1 MKKFFLILI
10 LLLLQNVNSQQLL
23 KINNSQ
29 KIIDSLETCT
39 KNLKS
44 DSLKCLNYLKLF
56 KFYFNSQNQEKA
68 TFHLANANKLAIKY
82 QYLKDITTYFNA
94 LKYLQTGEIDLFME
108 QLVKTNLLLKK
119 YDFPDTYKL
128 RSTMYQNYCIMLQRK
143 NNEKEAMRILVNEAI
158 PTAKKSNDDEILAAL
173 YKTVAVICLNSQ
185 EREKA
190 NEYFEL
196 TKNLLETTKNKSS
209 TLLATKIETYNFYAE
224 NLIELKK
231 FAQARI
237 ILNKSKGLLSKY
249 PTESLNSNY
258 FYSEAIY
265 YSKQNNQKSALQFI
279 EKGLKI
285 CSLNN
290 DSANSERL
298 NYAKYEALKKSNN
311 LIEAKNIL
319 ENLIKNSLFVV
330 NKKDYS
336 LELSKTY
343 KKLGNN
349 DKALEYAEKYI
360 KLNDSLNDSKFKNEI
375 VALEAKF
382 NKTENESKI
391 KQLLAQKEKSEL
403 LAKNNRLNMILLG
416 LAIAFLLISILFI
429 INYYKNQKKINL
441 QNEENLKQELLTA
454 ESQKKLAISDALIT
468 GEEVERKRLARDLHD
483 GLGSMLSGLKIHINK
498 LSDENIRNSNI
509 KKIENQLDNSIKE
522 LRQIAQN
529 LMPESL
535 LKLGLETALRD
546 LCIKLSDEK
555 TLVEYQFYANAN
567 EISESKQIIIYRIVQ
582 ELLNNAFKY
591 AKASEILVSI
601 NQNENILYLTLED
614 NGKGFDAKNASSFNG
629 MGLKNIK
636 NRVDFLKGKL
646 EIESEINKG
655 TVFNIEL
662 KINE

>member
-1 MKKFFLILI
+1 MKKFFLVLTF
-10 LLLLQNVNSQQLL
+10 LLLQNANSQQLL

-29 KIIDSLETCT
+29 KTIDSLETFAKT
-39 KNLKS
+39 LKS
-44 DSLKCLNYLKLF
+44 DSLKCLNSLKLF
-56 KFYFNSQNQEKA
+56 KLYYNSQNHEKA
-68 TFHLANANKLAIKY
+68 TFHLSQANKLSTKY
-82 QYLKDITTYFNA
+82 QYLKDISTYFNS
-94 LKYLQTGEIDLFME
+94 LKYLQTGEVDLFMN
-108 QLVKTNLLLKK
+108 QLVSTNNLLKK
-119 YDFPDTYKL
+119 YNFADTYKL
-128 RSTMYQNYCIMLQRK
+128 RSAMYQNYCIMLQRK
-143 NNEKEAMRILVNEAI
+143 NNEQEAMRILVSEAI
-158 PTAKKSNDDEILAAL
+158 PVAKKSNDDEILAAL
-173 YKTVAVICLNSQ
+173 YKTVAIICLNNN

-209 TLLATKIETYNFYAE
+209 TLLATKIETYNIYAE

-231 FAQARI
+231 FSQARI
-237 ILNKSKGLLSKY
+237 ILDKAKTILLKF

-265 YSKQNNQKSALQFI
+265 NSKQNNQKIALQFI
-279 EKGLKI
+279 NKGLKI
-285 CSLNN
+285 SVLNN
-290 DSANSERL
+290 DVVNSERL
-298 NYAKYEALKKSNN
+298 NYAKYEALQKSNKLN
-311 LIEAKNIL
+311 EAKNIL
-319 ENLIKNSLFVV
+319 ENLTKNSLFVV
-330 NKKDYS
+330 NKKNYS

-343 KKLGNN
+343 KKIGNY
-349 DKALEYAEKYI
+349 DKAYEYAEKYI
-360 KLNDSLNDSKFKNEI
+360 ILNDSLNDSKFKNEI

-416 LAIAFLLISILFI
+416 LAIAFLLISIWFI
-429 INYYKNQKKINL
+429 LNYYKNQKKINL
-441 QNEENLKQELLTA
+441 QNEQNLKQELISL
-454 ESQKKLAISDALIT
+454 ENQKKLDISDALIQ
-468 GEEVERKRLARDLHD
+468 GEEAERKRLARDLHD

-498 LSDENIRNSNI
+498 LFNDNSENKNI
-509 KKIENQLDNSIKE
+509 EKIETKLDNSIKE

-535 LKLGLETALRD
+535 LKLGLEDALRD
-546 LCIKLSDEK
+546 LCIKLSDDK
-555 TLVEYQFYANAN
+555 TAIEFQFYSNTN

-582 ELLNNAFKY
+582 ELLNNALKY
-591 AKASEILVSI
+591 AKASEILVSL
-601 NQNENILYLTLED
+601 NQNDKIVYLSFED
-614 NGKGFDAKNASSFNG
+614 NGQGFDSKNASIFNG

-636 NRVDFLKGKL
+636 NRVDFLKGNL

>member
-1 MKKFFLILI
+1 MKNFLLILI
-10 LLLLQNVNSQQLL
+10 SFFFHNANSQQLL

-29 KIIDSLETCT
+29 KIIDSLETCSKT
-39 KNLKS
+39 LKS
-44 DSLKCLNYLKLF
+44 DSLKCLNSLKLF
-56 KFYFNSQNQEKA
+56 KLYFNSQNQEKA
-68 TFHLANANKLAIKY
+68 AFHLANANKLSSKY
-82 QYLKDITTYFNA
+82 QYLKDIATYFNS
-94 LKYLQTGEIDLFME
+94 LNYLQTGEVDLFME
-108 QLVKTNLLLKK
+108 QLVKTNILLKK

-128 RSTMYQNYCIMLQRK
+128 RSAMYQNYCIMLQRK
-143 NNEKEAMRILVNEAI
+143 NNEKKAMRILVNEAI
-158 PTAKKSNDDEILAAL
+158 PVAKKSKDDEVLAAL
-173 YKTVAVICLNSQ
+173 YKTVAIICLNSQ

-196 TKNLLETTKNKSS
+196 TKNLLENTTNKSS
-209 TLLATKIETYNFYAE
+209 TLLAPKIETYNIYAE

-231 FAQARI
+231 FDKARI
-237 ILNKSKGLLSKY
+237 ILNKSKELLSKY

-258 FYSEAIY
+258 FFSEAIY
-265 YSKQNNQKSALQFI
+265 HSKQNNQKIALNFI

-285 CSLNN
+285 STLNN
-290 DSANSERL
+290 DLVNSERL
-298 NYAKYEALKKSNN
+298 NYIKYEALSKSNN

-319 ENLIKNSLFVV
+319 ENLTKNSLFVV
-330 NKKDYS
+330 NKKNYS

-343 KKLGNN
+343 KKLGDN
-349 DKALEYAEKYI
+349 DKALEYAENYI
-360 KLNDSLNDSKFKNEI
+360 QLNDSLNDSKFKNEI

-382 NKTENESKI
+382 NKNENESKI

-403 LAKNNRLNMILLG
+403 LAKNNRLNMLLLG
-416 LAIAFLLISILFI
+416 LAIALLSISILFLM
-429 INYYKNQKKINL
+429 NYYKNQKKINL

-454 ESQKKLAISDALIT
+454 ENQKKLAISDALIT
-468 GEEVERKRLARDLHD
+468 GEEAERKRLARDLHD
-483 GLGSMLSGLKIHINK
+483 GLGSMLSSLKIHINK
-498 LSDENIRNSNI
+498 LSDENIENSNI
-509 KKIENQLDNSIKE
+509 EKIENQLDNSIKE

-555 TLVEYQFYANAN
+555 TAVEFQFYANAN

-591 AKASEILVSI
+591 ANAPEILVSI

-614 NGKGFDAKNASSFNG
+614 NGKGFETKNDSNFNG

-655 TVFNIEL
+655 SVFNIEL

>member
-1 MKKFFLILI
+1 MKYFIPILFLFLA
-10 LLLLQNVNSQQLL
+10 QNVNSQQLL

-39 KNLKS
+39 KTIKS
-44 DSLKCLNYLKLF
+44 DSLKCLNSLKLF
-56 KFYFNSQNQEKA
+56 KLYYNSQNQKKA
-68 TFHLANANKLAIKY
+68 VFHLVKANKLAIKY

-94 LKYLQTGEIDLFME
+94 LKYLQTGEIDLFMS
-108 QLVKTNLLLKK
+108 QLVKSNELLKK

-128 RSTMYQNYCIMLQRK
+128 RSAIYQNYCIMLQRK

-158 PTAKKSNDDEILAAL
+158 PTAKKSNDDEVLAAL
-173 YKTVAVICLNSQ
+173 YKTVAIICLNSQ
-185 EREKA
+185 ERKKA

-196 TKNLLETTKNKSS
+196 TNNLLENTDNKSI
-209 TLLATKIETYNFYAE
+209 TLLATKIETYNIYAE

-237 ILNKSKGLLSKY
+237 ILDKSKSLLLKY

-265 YSKQNNQKSALQFI
+265 YSKQKDQKSALQFI

-285 CSLNN
+285 CLLNN
-290 DSANSERL
+290 DLANSERL
-298 NYAKYEALKKSNN
+298 NYVKYEALSKSNN

-319 ENLIKNSLFVV
+319 ESLTKNSLFVV
-330 NKKDYS
+330 NKKNYS

-343 KKLGNN
+343 KKLGNAS
-349 DKALEYAEKYI
+349 KALEYADKYI
-360 KLNDSLNDSKFKNEI
+360 VLNDSLNDSKFKNEI

-391 KQLLAQKEKSEL
+391 KQLLAQKEKSKL
-403 LAKNNRLNMILLG
+403 LVKNSRLNMILLT

-441 QNEENLKQELLTA
+441 QNEQNLKQELLTT
-454 ESQKKLAISDALIT
+454 ESKKKLAISDALIS
-468 GEEVERKRLARDLHD
+468 GEENERKRLARDLHD
-483 GLGSMLSGLKIHINK
+483 GLGSMLSGLKMHINR
-498 LSDENIRNSNI
+498 LSDKNIENSSII
-509 KKIENQLDNSIKE
+509 KIENQLDNSIKE

-555 TLVEYQFYANAN
+555 TATEFQFYANAK

-591 AKASEILVSI
+591 ANASEILVSI
-601 NQNENILYLTLED
+601 NQNGNILYLTLED
-614 NGKGFDAKNASSFNG
+614 NGKGFETQNASNFNG

-646 EIESEINKG
+646 EIESEISKG